1 MKTQKFGKALCIA
14 LIVFNSVVSIS
25 CKSSSLEDAN
35 KSYDNLKMDEALNSF
50 KELVVNKDVLQR
62 DKADIY
68 LKMAKIF
75 YKGYNQIDSAIFYAE
90 KGLSIADNA
99 QKTESFKQLATYHL
113 ALHQYEEAL
122 KCASTLLSSSQ
133 NERDS
138 MDIQNLML
146 TIKIA
151 DIEKDVANSSIQ
163 MSKLDSALQL
173 SSKIYMVQP
182 ESPANNEKRLE
193 LYLLKGSWTEA
204 LSALKDYFFINDD
217 RVVTDFYKEA
227 LTKFEC
233 LLKDISSNN
242 LISENKIRTIQM
254 LGEFR
259 FYHIALVLC
268 KYYDVE
274 NAPETELIVAYA
286 NFRKAFEKAVNTHYS
301 GILIDNE
308 NDKQFKQQLDSCAWY
323 LWSNIKECKGKP
335 YDYNSLIDIAGRTF
349 GMNSF
354 CKERGSYHVY
364 VLGEAI
370 YHANSNVEQYGYKA
384 PYNYYLIDHIV
395 GTNVRGYYYDY
406 FEWGGWSENDLA
418 MENRKIILEGAISN
432 WNKIA
437 HKTTAQID
445 SIVHGLAI
453 QDDSLLLN
461 TEIADLSGL
470 RTRFE
475 LKALCHVRDSIQKAG
490 YIGTELRKKVI
501 GQIRLN
507 DFLSSTLAHEGRH
520 IIDTKNGF
528 AGSDHV
534 QTEFTANLSS
544 IVFAPVPQMSL
555 SRVFIYDPES
565 KDPTGHRKADSRIV
579 QGFLA
584 WMKEHQSDIQGFDA
598 SRPVLS
604 QADKLNNAQII
615 AVCKGMDP
623 LAQKSKS
630 R

>member
-1 MKTQKFGKALCIA
+1 MKTRKFGKALCIA
-14 LIVFNSVVSIS
+14 LIVLNSVVSIS
-25 CKSSSLEDAN
+25 CKSSSLEAAN

-50 KELVVNKDVLQR
+50 KKLVVNKEVLQK

-68 LKMAKIF
+68 LKMARIF
-75 YKGYNQIDSAIFYAE
+75 YKGYNQLDSAIFYAE
-90 KGLSIADNA
+90 KGLSIADDI
-99 QKTESFKQLATYHL
+99 QKAESFKQLANYHL
-113 ALHQYEEAL
+113 ALHKYDQAL
-122 KCASTLLSSSQ
+122 NYASSLLRSSK
-133 NERDS
+133 NEKDS
-138 MDIQNLML
+138 MDILNMML

-163 MSKLDSALQL
+163 TNKLDSAIQL
-173 SSKIYMVQP
+173 SSRIYEVQP

-193 LYLLKGSWTEA
+193 LYLLKGYYTEA

-217 RVVTDFYKEA
+217 RVVTDFYKES
-227 LTKFEC
+227 LTKFER
-233 LLKDISSNN
+233 LLDDISSNN
-242 LISENKIRTIQM
+242 LTSENKVRTIQM

-259 FYHIALVLC
+259 FYNIALVLS
-268 KYYDVE
+268 KYFDVE
-274 NAPETELIVAYA
+274 NAPETEMIVAYA

-301 GILIDNE
+301 EILIDNE
-308 NDKQFKQQLDSCAWY
+308 NDKQFKLQLDSCAQY
-323 LWSNIKECKGKP
+323 LWSKIAACKGKP
-335 YDYNSLIDIAGRTF
+335 YDYNSLIDVAGRTF

-354 CKERGSYHVY
+354 CKEKGPYHVY
-364 VLGEAI
+364 ILGEAI
-370 YHANSNVEQYGYKA
+370 YHANNNVEQYGYQA
-384 PYNYYLIDHIV
+384 PYNYYLVDHIV
-395 GTNVRGYYYDY
+395 GTNVRGFYYDY

-445 SIVHGLAI
+445 SIVNRLALH
-453 QDDSLLLN
+453 DDSLIHN
-461 TEIADLSGL
+461 TELADLPGL

-475 LKALCHVRDSIQKAG
+475 LKALCYVRDSIQKAG
-490 YIGTELRKKVI
+490 CTATELRKKVI
-501 GQIRLN
+501 SQIRLN

-520 IIDTKNGF
+520 IIDTKNGL

-544 IVFAPVPQMSL
+544 IVFAPVPEMSL

-579 QGFLA
+579 QGFLK
-584 WMKEHQSDIQGFDA
+584 WMKEHQSEIHGFDA

-615 AVCKGMDP
+615 AICKGMDP
-623 LAQKSKS
+623 LAQKSVS